1 MFNKHY
7 SCFIV
12 KSEGYMY
19 LIHNEKDIIDVNCL
33 KMEVSQLSLL
43 SPMVPVLRIVV
54 PPKNSFSPT
63 STRCS
68 HESPKISSESPRA
81 AQLVLIWVCQSP
93 EIIFHP
99 LYHHPADIESP
110 TSTNCPQESTELTK
124 LLFTHLNFDQL
135 IICVTQFFNSMSH
148 LGLPKLL
155 IWIDLATKFFSP
167 RNYHILSMCAFR

>member
-1 MFNKHY
+1 
-7 SCFIV
+7 
-12 KSEGYMY
+12 
-19 LIHNEKDIIDVNCL
+19 
-33 KMEVSQLSLL
+33 
-43 SPMVPVLRIVV
+43 MVPVLRIVV
-54 PPKNSFSPT
+54 PPKNSFSPTSTRCSHESPKISDFKWVTKSCSCEFALQLISFSPT